1 MTSATLAQRDRAA
14 VWHPFTQAA
23 TAPEPLAVVAARGAY
38 LELAD
43 GRRVLDGIS
52 SWWTNLHGHGH
63 PRIAQA
69 VARQV
74 ETLDHVIFAGCT
86 HPPAVELAERLLLR
100 LPDFGP
106 ERLTRVFYS
115 DDGSTAVEVALKIA
129 FQYQAQR
136 GKPDKRG
143 FVAFQHGY
151 HGDTVGAMALGDPE
165 EYASPFAPLLFP
177 VARVPTDDLRPLRDL
192 LLKDADR
199 IAAVVLEPMVQGAG
213 GMRFQTREF
222 VRGVADLC
230 RAHDVLFVADE
241 VMTGFG
247 RTGKL
252 FACEHAGV
260 TPDLMCLAKGLT
272 GGTLP
277 LAATVATEKI
287 YEAFL
292 GPSAHTAF
300 LHGHSF
306 TANPVA
312 CAAGLASLDIFEQEG
327 VLDRIAALEQTHAAE
342 LTALSSHPQVASVRW
357 LGSIGVLELREEAS
371 GYFAV
376 ERGRKLARAL
386 LNRGILLRP
395 LGPVVYALPPYAT
408 TPDELTRL
416 WRTVGELLDDG
427 PTRTAQGPQ
436 Q

>member
-1 MTSATLAQRDRAA
+1 MTVPALAQRDRAA
-14 VWHPFTQAA
+14 IWHPFTQAA
-23 TAPEPLAVVAARGAY
+23 TAPEPLPVVAAHGAY

-63 PRIAQA
+63 PRIVQA

-86 HPPAVELAERLLLR
+86 HPPAVELAERLLQR

-143 FVAFQHGY
+143 FIAFQHGY

-177 VARVPTDDLRPLRDL
+177 VARVPTDDLQPLRDL

-213 GMRFQTREF
+213 GMRFQTHEF
-222 VRGVADLC
+222 VQGVADLC